1 MSEEYPSELPKLAE
15 LADASR
21 NVSPDAF
28 EKWFDGISRSFR
40 QNQLARESLSKL
52 EAELAVI
59 SGDAWSTFKEKIA
72 CSANSNRRELIS
84 LLNEAVGF
92 ARLKQMLDE
101 RNISYDCICE
111 PESTSLK
118 PDWIALSD
126 GNTVAAIEV
135 KTLFESDEEIE
146 YIEENTRRLLGGDP
160 PVVRMVNPIIPN
172 GLLSK
177 LEDSV
182 NKGKSQLKQFV
193 GQAELLVVY
202 VIVNLDYEGAH
213 VPDIR
218 ATIKNCVRQLSDEL
232 VVVVADLR
240 SPYV

>member
-1 MSEEYPSELPKLAE
+1 MRDEYPIDLPRLAE
-15 LADASR
+15 LAEVAQG
-21 NVSPDAF
+21 VSPNAY
-28 EKWFDGISRSFR
+28 ERWFDGIPLLFR

-52 EAELAVI
+52 ESELAVI
-59 SGDAWSTFKEKIA
+59 TGDAWNTFKEKIGR
-72 CSANSNRRELIS
+72 SANSNRRELIS
-84 LLNEAVGF
+84 LLNEVLGF

-101 RNISYDCICE
+101 INISYECICE
-111 PESTSLK
+111 PETTNMK

-126 GNTVAAIEV
+126 GTTVAAIEV

-146 YIEENTRRLLGGDP
+146 YIEENTQKLLRGDP
-160 PVVRMVNPIIPN
+160 PVVRMGNSIIPD
-172 GLLSK
+172 GLLGK

-218 ATIKNCVRQLSDEL
+218 ATIKNTVRQLCDEH